1 MTYKPI
7 DNLTLE
13 RLAAGVFS
21 EEESA
26 RIMAELEK
34 EEGGLERLNALLRS
48 NEEFFENHPADVV
61 VPQIVDQYKRQKRR
75 QEGGENK
82 MAQGLGLK
90 IAFGVAALAG
100 TGFLVTK
107 FAADSEPALA
117 EPAVAQSP
125 EVEKPG
131 EEKVEAAIVEE
142 TQVAGDSA
150 KKGVANLTSS
160 VLREIDELLIV
171 NGESITFEP
180 KGVTRV
186 AVEQSKLLQTQGDKE
201 GITFTGMMPGITGMQ
216 VHTKDGVRTA
226 YVRVSDAYPEELLV
240 QMKTDLEPSIESC
253 SEEHGAG
260 MLHARVLID
269 RSGVVLKM
277 LWDPQTEGSDALLN
291 CAAESIQAREFPVKE
306 PGEVTIAR
314 FKW

>member
-1 MTYKPI
+1 MTHKPI

-13 RLAAGVFS
+13 RLAAGVFP

-34 EEGGLERLNALLRS
+34 EVGGLERLNALLRS
-48 NEEFFENHPADVV
+48 NEAFFENHPADVV

-75 QEGGENK
+75 EQRGENK

-107 FAADSEPALA
+107 LAADGEPALA

-125 EVEKPG
+125 EVEKPA
-131 EEKVEAAIVEE
+131 EEKVETAPVEE

-150 KKGVANLTSS
+150 KKGVANRSS
-160 VLREIDELLIV
+160 PILREINELLIV
-171 NGESITFEP
+171 NGESIEFEP
-180 KGVTRV
+180 TGVTRV
-186 AVEQSKLLQTQGDKE
+186 AVEESKLLQTQGGKE

-216 VHTKDGVRTA
+216 VHTKDAVRAA
-226 YVRVSDAYPEELLV
+226 YVRVSDAYPDDLLA
-240 QMKTDLEPSIESC
+240 QMQTDLEPSIKSC
-253 SEEHGAG
+253 VDEHGPG
-260 MLHARVLID
+260 TLHARVLID
-269 RSGVVLKM
+269 RGGVVLKM

-291 CAAESIQAREFPVKE
+291 CAAESIQAREFPVRE